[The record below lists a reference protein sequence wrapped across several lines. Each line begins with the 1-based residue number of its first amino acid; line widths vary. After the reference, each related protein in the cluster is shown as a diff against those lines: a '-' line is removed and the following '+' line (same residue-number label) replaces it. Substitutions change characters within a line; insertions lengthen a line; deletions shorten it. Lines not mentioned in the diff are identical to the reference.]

1 MNADTIVAVA
11 SPAGRSSRAI
21 VRVSGT
27 GVAALCERVL
37 ERPAVVGIGANRLR
51 VPGLAAFPV
60 LAIRF
65 EGPRSYTGEDV
76 LELLLPGNPH
86 LVDRVVQS
94 LVALDG
100 SPNAAG
106 AAGLSRMRL
115 AQPGEFTARAY
126 FHGKLTLEQAEGVA
140 ATIAAR
146 TNEQLEAAALLTS
159 GATGQRYHSIADEL
173 AVLLALVESGIDFTD
188 QEDVVPISPAILRRR
203 LEALHNRVVG
213 EGTSVRESGHALPTV
228 ALVGAPNAG
237 KSTLF
242 NALLGQ
248 TRAIANPTAGTTR
261 DVLAEELDLSRDAPG
276 AGKVVLLDLPGLD
289 EGLAA
294 RSGIDRLAQEAAS
307 RAIEHADVLVWCDPS
322 GRFDMIAHAPLA
334 NVSVSSEGLLRSTI
348 RVRTFADRPEAI
360 PAAHSMSDPR
370 DAAISVCALD
380 GWNLAALRRTLA
392 DVACSAN
399 AANVAALLPRHRS
412 VLSRVVELLTEAIA
426 AIDPSAHALREPE
439 LIADSLRAALDQ
451 MGELAG
457 QISPD
462 EVLGRVF
469 STFCVGK

>member
-11 SPAGRSSRAI
+11 SPPGRSTRAI
-21 VRVSGT
+21 VRVSGA

-51 VPGLAAFPV
+51 VPGLAEFPV

-65 EGPRSYTGEDV
+65 QGPRSYTGEDV
-76 LELLLPGNPH
+76 LEILLPGNPH
-86 LVDRVVQS
+86 LVERVVWG
-94 LVALDG
+94 LIEIDG
-100 SPNAAG
+100 APDIDVVG
-106 AAGLSRMRL
+106 RVRL

-146 TNEQLEAAALLTS
+146 TNEQLEAAALLRS
-159 GATGQRYHSIADEL
+159 GTIGARYHAIADQL

-188 QEDVVPISPAILRRR
+188 QEDVVPIAPALLRQR
-203 LEALHNRVVG
+203 LEALRERVVG
-213 EGTSVRESGHALPTV
+213 EGTSVRESGHALPTA

-242 NALLGQ
+242 NALLGRA
-248 TRAIANPTAGTTR
+248 RAIANPSAGTTR
-261 DVLAEELDLSRDAPG
+261 DVLAEEVDLSRDAPG
-276 AGKVVLLDLPGLD
+276 AGKVFLLDLPGLD
-289 EGLAA
+289 ERVAA
-294 RSGIDRLAQEAAS
+294 RSGVDRLAQEAAL

-322 GRFDMIAHAPLA
+322 GRFDMSPESPLA
-334 NVSVSSEGLLRSTI
+334 SVGVSTERLLRSTI
-348 RVRTFADRPEAI
+348 RVRTFGDRPEASARTDSGADSSASV
-360 PAAHSMSDPR
+360 P
-370 DAAISVCALD
+370 AISVCALD
-380 GWNLAALRRTLA
+380 GWNLATLRRTLA
-392 DVACSAN
+392 DVACSAG
-399 AANVAALLPRHRS
+399 AANLAALLPRHRS
-412 VLSRVVELLTEAIA
+412 VLSRVVELLAEAIA
-426 AIDPSAHALREPE
+426 TIDPTSHALREPE
-439 LIADSLRAALDQ
+439 LVADSLRTALDQ